1 MKLTLGFS
9 PCPNDTFIFDAL
21 IHHKIDTEGLEFEVS
36 FDDVETLNQK
46 VFRAELD
53 ISKISFHAYA
63 YAIEN
68 YLLLNSGSALGFG
81 VGPLLIS
88 KIPEINTKNI
98 ESENLKVAIPGKY
111 TTANFLLGL
120 ALPKLTNKVLS
131 TFSDIEGML
140 LREEVDLGL
149 IIHENR
155 FTYQEK
161 GLHKI
166 IDLGE
171 FWEKKTNNPIP
182 LGGIVINRKI
192 DLETQ
197 RKVDMV
203 LRKSLEYAFAHPQSG
218 IDFIKSHAQEMDE
231 AVMYKHIELYVNKYS
246 INLGKEGRKAI
257 QTLFDQALE
266 LKIIPAITHNLFL
279 LGDVKDCRSFHTF
292 HIR

>member
-63 YAIEN
+63 YALEN

-88 KIPEINTKNI
+88 KNPEFSTSNI

-120 ALPKLTNKVLS
+120 ALPKLTNKISS
-131 TFSDIEGML
+131 TFSDIEGL
-140 LREEVDLGL
+140 LLQEKVDLGL

-171 FWEKKTNNPIP
+171 FWEEKTNNPIP

-192 DLETQ
+192 DLEIQ
-197 RKVDMV
+197 RKVDRV
-203 LRKSLEYAFAHPQSG
+203 LKKSVEYAFAHPQSG

-231 AVMYKHIELYVNKYS
+231 AIMYKHIDLYVNKYS
-246 INLGKEGRKAI
+246 VQLGEEGRSAI

-266 LKIIPAITHNLFL
+266 LKIIPAINRNLFL
-279 LGDVKDCRSFHTF
+279 D
-292 HIR
+292 